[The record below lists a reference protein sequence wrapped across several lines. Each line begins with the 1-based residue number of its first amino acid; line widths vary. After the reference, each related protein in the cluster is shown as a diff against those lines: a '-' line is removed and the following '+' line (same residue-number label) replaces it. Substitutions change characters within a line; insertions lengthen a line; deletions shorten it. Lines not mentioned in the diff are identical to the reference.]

1 MIREI
6 RIFFMALMFFT
17 RIPCPI
23 WVDHNPVYMKESG
36 RYFSLIGWII
46 GAISAGVFWVSNLL
60 FSVEIS
66 VVLSIVASIGLTGA
80 FHEDGLADVGDGFG
94 GGWTK
99 EKITMIMKDPRLG
112 TFGVLTIMLVV
123 LLKIFAL
130 ADMPVHQ
137 IPLVILSGHVLSR
150 SVASRM
156 LARGNYI
163 SNHTDSKSGTAASK
177 LSTRSLLINFIIGF
191 SILCFFKN
199 WWILLTLLT
208 MFITEALLYRYY
220 KKWIGGYNGDC
231 IGAVQQITELVF
243 YLSVLML
250 WNFI

>member
-1 MIREI
+1 
-6 RIFFMALMFFT
+6 MFFT
-17 RIPCPI
+17 RLPCPK
-23 WVDHNPVYMKESG
+23 WTDHDPVYLKESG
-36 RYFSLIGWII
+36 RYFSLIGWIV
-46 GAISAGVFWVSNLL
+46 GAISAGVFLVSNLL
-60 FSVEIS
+60 FSIEIS
-66 VVLSIVASIGLTGA
+66 AVLSIAASIGLTGA
-80 FHEDGLADVGDGFG
+80 FHEDALADVGDGFG

-99 EKITMIMKDPRLG
+99 EKIILIMKDPRLG

-150 SVASRM
+150 LVVSRM

-163 SNHTDSKSGTAASK
+163 SNHTNSKSETAASK
-177 LSTRSLLINFIIGF
+177 LSTRSLLINFIIGL

-199 WWILLTLLT
+199 WWVFLTLLP

-250 WNFI
+250 WKFI